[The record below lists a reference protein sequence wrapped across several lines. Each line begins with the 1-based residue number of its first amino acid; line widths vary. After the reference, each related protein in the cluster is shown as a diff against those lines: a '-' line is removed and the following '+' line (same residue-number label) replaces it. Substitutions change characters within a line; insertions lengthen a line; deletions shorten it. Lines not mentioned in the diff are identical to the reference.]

1 MNSSSPGLH
10 PGHYLKHAS
19 TTDGMHILTDSRVR
33 NLERRLAWARWAHVQ
48 MPLTLLYGPQPL
60 RLVGLERYL
69 AEGRWAA

>member
-1 MNSSSPGLH
+1 MKSRRAPDTGAQQQNI
-10 PGHYLKHAS
+10 
-19 TTDGMHILTDSRVR
+19 TTTSGRYIVTDPPVR
-33 NLERRLAWARWAHVQ
+33 NLERRLAWARWAHTQ